1 MLQTVWSLIF
11 LTLFYN
17 LLHLFAKCAVNISR
31 MCLLTPV
38 FPFIVFNR
46 LQINLK
52 HIGYPHCHAATT
64 VKSICYRSVNTQA
77 AGCRSV
83 INELEGMWKEVAMAW
98 YEAGVLST
106 IPSAWLSQT
115 RTLRS
120 PRPYSTLRPLANEA
134 GGPAAICHFHYQTN
148 CKSVPLRHTPLPISV
163 TSVRPTVGWQAYLAY
178 THVMPF
184 RSA

>member
-11 LTLFYN
+11 LTLLYN

-31 MCLLTPV
+31 MCLLTHV
-38 FPFIVFNR
+38 FPFIDFNR

-52 HIGYPHCHAATT
+52 HIGYPQCHAATT
-64 VKSICYRSVNTQA
+64 VTDLSVSTQT

-83 INELEGMWKEVAMAW
+83 INELEGMWKEVAMSW

-134 GGPAAICHFHYQTN
+134 GGPAAICHFHYLTK
-148 CKSVPLRHTPLPISV
+148 CKYVPLRYTPLPISV
-163 TSVRPTVGWQAYLAY
+163 TSVRHIVGWQAYLAHM
-178 THVMPF
+178 HVMPL